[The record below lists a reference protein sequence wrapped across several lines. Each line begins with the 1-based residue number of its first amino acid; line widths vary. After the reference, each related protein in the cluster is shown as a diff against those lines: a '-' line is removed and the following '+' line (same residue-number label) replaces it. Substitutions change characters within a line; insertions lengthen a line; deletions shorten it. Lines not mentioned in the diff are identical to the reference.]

1 MVKVR
6 PPIFLLWAVALAHAN
21 GQAPDAAEEHSWN
34 ITAECQMVIVPQKAA
49 LSLLSELLDEGRCDA
64 AYGKLQ
70 KMIEAGQAELAAQLV
85 ARTTNNDRA
94 VAETIEESRYATE
107 FDPPSVP
114 ANSEENPKILKEWP
128 IIGITPTSFET
139 RNIGSTLEI
148 TVEVRS
154 QSNWLYVTAVPQHV
168 RFLRWAKTDAGKLA
182 NGEHLYVEQ
191 PIFHTMRN
199 KSEFYLKNGQRV
211 LLGAHKVPERP
222 DQMELFLLRVEA
234 KSASAK

>member
-1 MVKVR
+1 MVKLS
-6 PPIFLLWAVALAHAN
+6 ILLLALLSLGEAKSQSA
-21 GQAPDAAEEHSWN
+21 DEEYTWN
-34 ITAECQMVIVPQKAA
+34 VTAECQMVIVPQKLA
-49 LSLLSELLDEGRCDA
+49 LSLLSELLDEGRSDA

-70 KMIEAGQAELAAQLV
+70 KMIEAGQAEVAAQLV
-85 ARTTNNDRA
+85 ARSSDNDRA
-94 VAETIEESRYATE
+94 VTEAIEELRYATD

-114 ANSEENPKILKEWP
+114 QNSEENPKILKDWP
-128 IIGITPTSFET
+128 IIGITPTRFET
-139 RNIGSTLEI
+139 RNVGATLEI

-154 QSNWLYVTAVPQHV
+154 NANWLYVNAVPQHV

-199 KSEFYLKNGQRV
+199 KSEFYMKNGQRV